1 MIHLKLIIQIPCLN
15 EAETLPLTVRDLPR
29 EIEGFDKVEILVI
42 DDGSTDGTS
51 QVARDCGVDHV
62 VRLPSNRGLAH
73 AFSVGLEESLRL
85 GADVIVN
92 TDGDNQYR
100 GKCVEQ
106 IVAPIREGRAEFVI
120 GDRQIDTIKHFSVMK
135 KFLQKLGSRVVRWA
149 SGTVIP
155 DATSGFR
162 AFSRSAAM
170 KLTIYSSYSY
180 TLETIIQAG
189 KKGIAVASVKIDTN
203 ERLRESRLIR
213 NIPQYVIR
221 SSVTILR
228 ILLMYEALRIFSVL
242 GIVLFSGG
250 LLIGVRFL
258 YFYLLGEGSGHVQSL
273 ILAAIL
279 FILGFQTLLLGLL
292 ADLSAKNRKLNE
304 DAMYALKTLLYDRF
318 SKRNTI
324 QDDEA

>member
-1 MIHLKLIIQIPCLN
+1 MKLIIQIPCLN

-51 QVARDCGVDHV
+51 QVARDCGVDHI

-73 AFSVGLEESLRL
+73 AFSIGLEESLNL

-100 GKCVEQ
+100 GDCVEK
-106 IVAPIREGRAEFVI
+106 IVTPIREGRAEFVV
-120 GDRQIDTIKHFSVMK
+120 GDRQIDSIKHFSVMK

-189 KKGIAVASVKIDTN
+189 KKGIAVASVKVDTN

-213 NIPQYVIR
+213 NIPQYVLR

-242 GIVLFSGG
+242 GIVLFGGG
-250 LLIGVRFL
+250 LIIAGRFL

-304 DAMYALKTLLYDRF
+304 DALYGLKILLYDRF
-318 SKRNTI
+318 SNRNTI
-324 QDDEA
+324 QEDEA

>member
-1 MIHLKLIIQIPCLN
+1 LKLIIQIPCLN
-15 EAETLPLTVRDLPR
+15 EAETLPRTVQDLPR
-29 EIEGFDKVEILVI
+29 KVEGFDEVEILVI
-42 DDGSTDGTS
+42 DDGSTDETS

-73 AFSVGLEESLRL
+73 AFSVGLEESLKL

-92 TDGDNQYR
+92 TDGDNQYC
-100 GKCVEQ
+100 GHCVEK
-106 IVAPIREGRAEFVI
+106 IVAPIREWRAEFVV
-120 GDRQIDTIKHFSVMK
+120 GDRQIESIKHFSVMK
-135 KFLQKLGSRVVRWA
+135 KFLQRLGSRVVRWA

-213 NIPQYVIR
+213 NVPQYVLR

-228 ILLMYEALRIFSVL
+228 ILLMYEALRIFSIL
-242 GIVLFSGG
+242 GIVLFGGG
-250 LLIGVRFL
+250 LIIGVRFL
-258 YFYLLGEGSGHVQSL
+258 YYYLLGEGSGHVQSL

-304 DAMYALKTLLYDRF
+304 DAVYGLKTLLYDRF
-318 SKRNTI
+318 SNRNAV
-324 QDDEA
+324 QDDDA

>member
-1 MIHLKLIIQIPCLN
+1 LKLIIQIPCFN
-15 EAETLPLTVRDLPR
+15 EAKTLPLTVRDLPR

-100 GKCVEQ
+100 GDCVEK
-106 IVAPIREGRAEFVI
+106 IVAPIREGQAEFVV

-149 SGTVIP
+149 SATVIP

-213 NIPQYVIR
+213 NIPQYVLR

-242 GIVLFSGG
+242 GILLFSGG

-304 DAMYALKTLLYDRF
+304 DAMYTLKTLRYDRF
-318 SKRNTI
+318 SKSER
-324 QDDEA
+324 QSRL

>member
-1 MIHLKLIIQIPCLN
+1 LKLIIQIPCLN

-29 EIEGFDKVEILVI
+29 EVEGFESVELLVI

-51 QVARDCGVDHV
+51 QVAHECGVEHV

-92 TDGDNQYR
+92 TDGDNQYC
-100 GKCVEQ
+100 GDCVEK
-106 IVAPIREGRAEFVI
+106 IVAPIREGRAEFVV
-120 GDRQIDTIKHFSVMK
+120 GDRQIESIKHFSVMK

-149 SGTVIP
+149 SGTIVP

-189 KKGIAVASVKIDTN
+189 KKGIAVASVEIDTN

-213 NIPQYVIR
+213 NVPQYVLR

-228 ILLMYEALRIFSVL
+228 ILLMYEALRIFSL
-242 GIVLFSGG
+242 IGILLFGGG
-250 LLIGVRFL
+250 LFIGVRFL
-258 YFYLLGEGSGHVQSL
+258 YFYVLGEGSGHVQSL

-318 SKRNTI
+318 SNR
-324 QDDEA
+324 DAV

>member
-1 MIHLKLIIQIPCLN
+1 MKLIIQIPCFN
-15 EAETLPLTVRDLPR
+15 EAETLPITVRDLPR
-29 EIEGFDKVEILVI
+29 EIEGFDRVEILVI

-100 GKCVEQ
+100 GDCVEK
-106 IVAPIREGRAEFVI
+106 IVAPILEERAEFVV

-189 KKGIAVASVKIDTN
+189 KKGIAFASVKIETN

-242 GIVLFSGG
+242 GILLFSGG

-304 DAMYALKTLLYDRF
+304 DAMYTLKTLRYDHF
-318 SKRNTI
+318 SSRNI
-324 QDDEA
+324 NQDDEA